1 MALPKL
7 IKAGGGE
14 RGQYILHDFNDNTVR
29 FVLNYPGIVDVD
41 ILRESVKVLVESV
54 DVLHGTFFT
63 DGLGAYWKLNE
74 GVDESNYFLYVETD
88 GDPSV
93 TANSLSL
100 LPVYSEDK
108 VQLHCTLV
116 QSKEKSCVV
125 VRMSHLVVDGGDG
138 KYLLGKLAEAYSMIA
153 EAGSADGL
161 EIKNGSRAPEKVY
174 DTVSKEDM
182 KKLRSSSPSSTKIR
196 SFYPYPNEDAGRN
209 RMVQAMIPADVM
221 NIARK
226 KAKSVGAS
234 VNDLMMAATYHAY
247 ASLEGIDA
255 SAPMSIN
262 STMDLRRHCKDG
274 ESEGLCNMS
283 GSFMT
288 VLENGCTGSFSDTLA
303 AIAEQTAKVKANPLA
318 GLEGMPIVHALAR
331 KVPLGLLLQ
340 LMAKVY
346 GTAPVGVTNLG
357 NLRCADYALGGLAPD
372 GGVFGGPLKKK
383 PGMQIS
389 IISFDGEC
397 VLAVANQATNE
408 DAVMLQ
414 GTLDTMVRE
423 IENYAQNG

>member
-1 MALPKL
+1 MALPKI

-14 RGQYILHDFNDNTVR
+14 RGQYILREFNDNTVR

-41 ILRESVKVLVESV
+41 ILRKAIKAVVESV

-63 DGLGAYWKLNE
+63 EGISAHWKLNE
-74 GVDESNYFLYVETD
+74 NMDESNFFLYVETE
-88 GDPSV
+88 GDPAV

-108 VQLHCTLV
+108 VQIHCTLV
-116 QSKEKSCVV
+116 QNSEKSCVV

-138 KYLLGKLAEAYSMIA
+138 KYLLAKLMEAYNLVA
-153 EAGSADGL
+153 ETGSADAL

-182 KKLRSSSPSSTKIR
+182 KKLQKSSPSSTNIR
-196 SFYPYPNEDAGRN
+196 SFYPYPSADPGRN
-209 RMVQAMIPADVM
+209 RLVLAKLPADVM
-221 NIARK
+221 NAARK

-234 VNDLMMAATYHAY
+234 VNDMMIAAAYHAY
-247 ASLEGIDA
+247 AKMDGIDA
-255 SAPMSIN
+255 AQPMCIN

-288 VLENGCTGSFSDTLA
+288 VLENGCTGSFADTLA
-303 AIAEQTAKVKANPLA
+303 AVAEQTTKVKENPLA

-331 KVPLGLLLQ
+331 NMPMGILLE
-340 LMAKVY
+340 LMGKIY
-346 GTAPVGVTNLG
+346 GSAPVGVTNLG
-357 NLRCADYALGGLAPD
+357 NLKCADFALGGIIPN
-372 GGVFGGPLKKK
+372 GGIFGGPLKKK

-389 IISFDGEC
+389 VISFDGEC
-397 VLAVANQATNE
+397 VLAVAVQCSDE
-408 DAVMLQ
+408 DVAVLQ
-414 GTLDTMVRE
+414 KTLDDMVAE
-423 IENYAQNG
+423 IISYAAE

>member
-1 MALPKL
+1 MALPKI

-14 RGQYILHDFNDNTVR
+14 RGQYILRAFNDNTVR

-41 ILRESVKVLVESV
+41 LLRAATRAVVESV

-63 DGLGAYWKLNE
+63 EGIGAHWKLNE
-74 GVDESNYFLYVETD
+74 NVDESNYFLYVETA
-88 GDPSV
+88 GDPAV

-108 VQLHCTLV
+108 VQIHCTLV
-116 QSKEKSCVV
+116 QGEGRSSVV

-138 KYLLGKLAEAYSMIA
+138 KYLLAKLAEAYNLIA
-153 EAGSADGL
+153 KTGSADTL
-161 EIKNGSRAPEKVY
+161 KVKTGSRAPEKVY
-174 DTVSKEDM
+174 DTVSREDM
-182 KKLRSSSPSSTKIR
+182 KKLQKSSPSSTNIR
-196 SFYPYPNEDAGRN
+196 SFYPYPNEETGRN
-209 RMVQAMIPADVM
+209 RLVMAKIPADVM
-221 NIARK
+221 NAARK
-226 KAKSVGAS
+226 KAKGVGAS

-247 ASLEGIDA
+247 GKMDSVDPAQ
-255 SAPMSIN
+255 PMSIN

-288 VLENGCTGSFSDTLA
+288 VLEHGTVGSFGETLA
-303 AIAEQTAKVKANPLA
+303 TVAEQTAKVKANPLA
-318 GLEGMPIVHALAR
+318 GLEGMPIVHSLAR
-331 KVPLGLLLQ
+331 NMPIGILLEI
-340 LMAKVY
+340 MGKVY

-357 NLRCADYALGGLAPD
+357 NLKCADFALGGIVPD

-389 IISFDGEC
+389 VISFDGAC
-397 VLAVANQATNE
+397 VLAVAVQCTDE
-408 DAVMLQ
+408 DAAVLQ
-414 GTLDTMVRE
+414 KTLDDMVAE
-423 IENYAQNG
+423 ITAYAMA

>member
-1 MALPKL
+1 MARPKI

-14 RGQYILHDFNDNTVR
+14 RGQFILREFNDNTVR

-41 ILRESVKVLVESV
+41 VLRKAIKAIVESV

-63 DGLGAYWKLNE
+63 EGISAHWKLNE
-74 GVDESNYFLYVETD
+74 NMDESNYFLFVETD
-88 GDPSV
+88 GDPTV

-108 VQLHCTLV
+108 VQIHCTLV

-138 KYLLGKLAEAYSMIA
+138 KYLLAKLVEAYNMIA
-153 EAGSADGL
+153 ETGNADAL
-161 EIKNGSRAPEKVY
+161 QIKHGSRDPEKVY

-182 KKLRSSSPSSTKIR
+182 KKLRSSSPSSTNIR
-196 SFYPYPNEDAGRN
+196 SFYPYPNEEPGRN
-209 RMVQAMIPADVM
+209 RLILANIPADVM
-221 NIARK
+221 NAARK

-234 VNDLMMAATYHAY
+234 VNDMMMAAVYHAY
-247 ASLEGIDA
+247 AALPGIDPA
-255 SAPMSIN
+255 QPMSIN

-288 VLENGCTGSFSDTLA
+288 VLENGCIGTFADTLET
-303 AIAEQTAKVKANPLA
+303 IAEQTAKVKANPLA
-318 GLEGMPIVHALAR
+318 GLEGMPIVHSLAR
-331 KVPLGLLLQ
+331 NMPIGILLE
-340 LMAKVY
+340 LMGKIY

-357 NLRCADYALGGLAPD
+357 NLKCADFALGGIVPN

-389 IISFDGEC
+389 VISFDGEC
-397 VLAVANQATNE
+397 VLAVAVQCTKE
-408 DAVMLQ
+408 DTAVLQ
-414 GTLDTMVRE
+414 HTLDTMVQV
-423 IENYAQNG
+423 ITDYARA

>member
-1 MALPKL
+1 MARPKI

-14 RGQYILHDFNDNTVR
+14 RGQFIMREFNDNTVR

-41 ILRESVKVLVESV
+41 ILRKAIKTVVESV

-63 DGLGAYWKLNE
+63 EGISAHWKLNE
-74 GVDESNYFLYVETD
+74 EMDESNYFLHVETE
-88 GDPSV
+88 GDPAV

-108 VQLHCTLV
+108 VQIHCTLV

-138 KYLLGKLAEAYSMIA
+138 KYLLGKLVEAYNAIA
-153 EAGSADGL
+153 QFGTANAL
-161 EIKNGSRAPEKVY
+161 EVKNGSRAPEKVY
-174 DTVSKEDM
+174 DKVSKEDM
-182 KKLRSSSPSSTKIR
+182 KKLQKSSPSTTNIR
-196 SFYPYPNEDAGRN
+196 SFYPYPNEEPGRN
-209 RMVQAMIPADVM
+209 RLVLAKIPADVM
-221 NIARK
+221 NTARK
-226 KAKSVGAS
+226 KAKGVGAS
-234 VNDLMMAATYHAY
+234 VNDMMIAATYHAY
-247 ASLEGIDA
+247 AKMDSVDA
-255 SAPMSIN
+255 AAPMCIN

-288 VLENGCTGSFSDTLA
+288 VLENGCVDTFETTLTT
-303 AIAEQTAKVKANPLA
+303 IAEQTAKVKANPLA

-331 KVPLGLLLQ
+331 NVPIGLLLEI
-340 LMAKVY
+340 MGKVY

-357 NLRCADYALGGLAPD
+357 NLKCAEFALGGIVPN
-372 GGVFGGPLKKK
+372 GGIFGGPLKKK

-389 IISFDGEC
+389 IISFDGAC
-397 VLAVANQATNE
+397 VLAVAVQCTDE
-408 DAVMLQ
+408 DVVVLQ
-414 GTLDTMVRE
+414 KTLDDIVAE
-423 IENYAQNG
+423 ITVYAAKE

>member
-1 MALPKL
+1 MALPKI

-14 RGQYILHDFNDNTVR
+14 RGQYILRDFNDNTVR
-29 FVLNYPGIVDVD
+29 FVLNYPGVVDVD
-41 ILRESVKVLVESV
+41 ILRKAIKAVVESV

-63 DGLGAYWKLNE
+63 EGIGAHWKLNE
-74 GVDESNYFLYVETD
+74 NMDESNYFLYVETD
-88 GDPSV
+88 GDPAK

-108 VQLHCTLV
+108 VQIHCTLV
-116 QSKEKSCVV
+116 QNAEKSCVV

-138 KYLLGKLAEAYSMIA
+138 KYLLGKLAEAYNLIA
-153 EAGSADGL
+153 ETGNADAL

-182 KKLRSSSPSSTKIR
+182 KKLQKSSPSSTNIR
-196 SFYPYPNEDAGRN
+196 SFYPYPSEEAGRN
-209 RMVQAMIPADVM
+209 RLVLAKLPANIM
-221 NIARK
+221 NAARK
-226 KAKSVGAS
+226 KAKGVGAS
-234 VNDLMMAATYHAY
+234 VNDMMIAAAYHAY
-247 ASLEGIDA
+247 AKMEGIDA
-255 SAPMSIN
+255 AQPMCIN

-288 VLENGCTGSFSDTLA
+288 VLENGCTGSFAETLA
-303 AIAEQTAKVKANPLA
+303 TVAEQTNKVKENPLA

-331 KVPLGLLLQ
+331 NMPMGILLEI
-340 LMAKVY
+340 MGKVY

-357 NLRCADYALGGLAPD
+357 NLKCADFALGGITPN
-372 GGVFGGPLKKK
+372 GGIFGGPLKKK

-397 VLAVANQATNE
+397 VLAVAVQCSDE
-408 DAVMLQ
+408 DVAVLQ
-414 GTLDTMVRE
+414 KTLDDMVAE
-423 IENYAQNG
+423 ISAYAAE

>member
-1 MALPKL
+1 MALPKI

-14 RGQYILHDFNDNTVR
+14 RGQYIMREFNDNTVR

-41 ILRESVKVLVESV
+41 ILRRAIKAVVESV

-63 DGLGAYWKLNE
+63 EGISAHWKLNE
-74 GVDESNYFLYVETD
+74 NVDESNYFLFVETD
-88 GDPSV
+88 GDPAV

-100 LPVYSEDK
+100 MPVYSEDK
-108 VQLHCTLV
+108 VQIHCTLV
-116 QSKEKSCVV
+116 RSQDKSSVV

-138 KYLLGKLAEAYSMIA
+138 KYLLNKLTEAYNMIA
-153 EAGSADGL
+153 ETGNADAL

-182 KKLRSSSPSSTKIR
+182 KKLQKSSPSSTKIR
-196 SFYPYPNEDAGRN
+196 SFYPYPNEEPGRN
-209 RMVQAMIPADVM
+209 RLVKAVIPAEVM
-221 NIARK
+221 NAARK
-226 KAKSVGAS
+226 KAKTVGAS
-234 VNDLMMAATYHAY
+234 VNDMMMAATYHAY
-247 ASLEGIDA
+247 AAMDA
-255 SAPMSIN
+255 VDAAAPMSIN
-262 STMDLRRHCKDG
+262 STMDLRRHCVDG

-288 VLENGCTGSFSDTLA
+288 VLENGCTGSFADTLA
-303 AIAEQTAKVKANPLA
+303 TIAEQTAKVKANPLA
-318 GLEGMPIVHALAR
+318 GLEGMPIVHSLAR
-331 KVPLGLLLQ
+331 NMPIGILLE
-340 LMAKVY
+340 LMGKIY

-357 NLRCADYALGGLAPD
+357 NLKCVDFALGGIVPN

-397 VLAVANQATNE
+397 VLSVVVQCTKA
-408 DAVMLQ
+408 DAVVLQ
-414 GTLDTMVRE
+414 NTLDTMVQVVTD
-423 IENYAQNG
+423 YAQT